1 MGLSLAVASHSPI
14 SRFSPLTSNELEVVL
29 QWRNQPHIRQNM
41 HSQDEIT
48 WAQHEAWFD
57 ALKNDESRCFFV
69 YYQNDRPIGVLNF
82 SEHQSTP
89 YTLEWGCYIGEDD
102 VWPGSGLLLEIAALQ
117 YALELKGAA
126 VLYAEVLSFNKSVIK
141 LHTLFQYTPLED
153 GREFE
158 RDGEKHVVKRFEYK
172 REQWQ
177 HNKPKVLSRL
187 PKQISAAANFIQF
200 DL

>member
-1 MGLSLAVASHSPI
+1 MASRSPT
-14 SRFSPLTSNELEVVL
+14 SRFSPLTLNELEIVL

-41 HSQDEIT
+41 HNQDEIT
-48 WAQHEAWFD
+48 WSQHFKWFD
-57 ALKNDESRCFFV
+57 ALKNDDSRFFFV
-69 YYQNDRPIGVLNF
+69 FYQNDRPIGVLNF

-117 YALELKGAA
+117 YALELKDAA
-126 VLYAEVLSFNKSVIK
+126 ALYAEVLSFNKSVNK
-141 LHTLFQYTPLED
+141 LHTLFQYTALED
-153 GREFE
+153 GRAFT
-158 RDGEKHVVKRFEYK
+158 RNKEKHWVKRFEYK

-177 HNKPKVLSRL
+177 NNKTKILSRL
-187 PKQISAAANFIQF
+187 PKQVTAAANFIQF

>member
-1 MGLSLAVASHSPI
+1 MAPRSPI
-14 SRFSPLTSNELEVVL
+14 SRFSPLTSNDLEIVL

-41 HSQDEIT
+41 HNQDEIT
-48 WAQHEAWFD
+48 WSQHEAWFD

-69 YYQNDRPIGVLNF
+69 FYQNDRPIGVLNF

-102 VWPGSGLLLEIAALQ
+102 VWPGSGLLLEIAALE
-117 YALELKGAA
+117 YALNIKDAA
-126 VLYAEVLSFNKSVIK
+126 ILYAEVLAFNKSVIK
-141 LHTLFQYTPLED
+141 LHTLFQYTALED
-153 GREFE
+153 GHAFTRNKE
-158 RDGEKHVVKRFEYK
+158 RHSVKRFEYK

-177 HNKPKVLSRL
+177 RNKTKILSRL
-187 PKQISAAANFIQF
+187 PKQVSAAANFIKF

>member
-1 MGLSLAVASHSPI
+1 MGLSLTMASRSPV
-14 SRFSPLTSNELEVVL
+14 SRFSPLTPNELELVL

-41 HSQDEIT
+41 HNPETIA
-48 WAQHEAWFD
+48 WAQHEMWFGALEND
-57 ALKNDESRCFFV
+57 ANRDFFV
-69 YYQNDRPIGVLNF
+69 FYQNDRPIGVLNF
-82 SEHQSTP
+82 SEHQSKP

-117 YALELKGAA
+117 YALNIKDAE

-141 LHTLFQYTPLED
+141 LHTLFQYTALED
-153 GREFE
+153 GNTFE
-158 RDGEKHVVKRFEYK
+158 RDKEIHTVKRFEYK

-177 HNKPKVLSRL
+177 QNKQKVLSRL
-187 PKQISAAANFIQF
+187 PKQISNAANFIQF